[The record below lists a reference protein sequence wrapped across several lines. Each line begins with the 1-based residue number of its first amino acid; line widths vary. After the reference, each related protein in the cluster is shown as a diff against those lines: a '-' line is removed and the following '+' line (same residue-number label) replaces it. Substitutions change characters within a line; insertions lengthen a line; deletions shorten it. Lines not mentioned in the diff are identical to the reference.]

1 MHGLLEHSAQ
11 VLGSYACQLRKHSHG
26 EILAVIIVN
35 VVQNRR
41 EQAASVLAL
50 FRGFGSVVKF
60 KYILI
65 YQPGTDVIAVYLIR
79 FLLNKHLIVKAAQTF
94 GAFGTDNAGL
104 CHFQIFEQSIAESQ
118 IGREAY
124 GGVYCHNDMDMLVV
138 GMHGCGDNAEV
149 LGKVVGGCTD
159 TEYKTHFA
167 LWSIMNSPLMI
178 GCDVRKM
185 SEAAKEILTNK
196 DIIAI
201 NQDIECRGPYCI
213 RQWNNPENVFSLIKP
228 LSGGD
233 YAVGMF
239 NFSDKKSEMSLQFY
253 DIGLPAASGRGLEL
267 YDCYSHSVIGTF
279 SERYAAQIES
289 HDCLM
294 FRAKVVKL

>member
-1 MHGLLEHSAQ
+1 
-11 VLGSYACQLRKHSHG
+11 
-26 EILAVIIVN
+26 
-35 VVQNRR
+35 
-41 EQAASVLAL
+41 
-50 FRGFGSVVKF
+50 
-60 KYILI
+60 
-65 YQPGTDVIAVYLIR
+65 
-79 FLLNKHLIVKAAQTF
+79 
-94 GAFGTDNAGL
+94 
-104 CHFQIFEQSIAESQ
+104 
-118 IGREAY
+118 
-124 GGVYCHNDMDMLVV
+124 
-138 GMHGCGDNAEV
+138 
-149 LGKVVGGCTD
+149 
-159 TEYKTHFA
+159 
-167 LWSIMNSPLMI
+167 MI

-196 DIIAI
+196 DVIAI

-228 LSGGD
+228 LNGGD

>member
-1 MHGLLEHSAQ
+1 MHGLLEHPAQ
-11 VLGSYACQLRKHSHG
+11 VLGRYACQLRKHGHG

-35 VVQNRR
+35 IVQHRH

-79 FLLNKHLIVKAAQTF
+79 FLLNEHLIVKVAQTF

-104 CHFQIFEQSIAESQ
+104 CHFQLFEQSIAESQ

-138 GMHGCGDNAEV
+138 GMHG
-149 LGKVVGGCTD
+149 
-159 TEYKTHFA
+159 
-167 LWSIMNSPLMI
+167 
-178 GCDVRKM
+178 
-185 SEAAKEILTNK
+185 
-196 DIIAI
+196 
-201 NQDIECRGPYCI
+201 
-213 RQWNNPENVFSLIKP
+213 
-228 LSGGD
+228 GGD

>member
-1 MHGLLEHSAQ
+1 
-11 VLGSYACQLRKHSHG
+11 
-26 EILAVIIVN
+26 
-35 VVQNRR
+35 
-41 EQAASVLAL
+41 
-50 FRGFGSVVKF
+50 
-60 KYILI
+60 
-65 YQPGTDVIAVYLIR
+65 
-79 FLLNKHLIVKAAQTF
+79 
-94 GAFGTDNAGL
+94 
-104 CHFQIFEQSIAESQ
+104 
-118 IGREAY
+118 
-124 GGVYCHNDMDMLVV
+124 
-138 GMHGCGDNAEV
+138 
-149 LGKVVGGCTD
+149 
-159 TEYKTHFA
+159 
-167 LWSIMNSPLMI
+167 
-178 GCDVRKM
+178 M

-196 DIIAI
+196 DVIAI